1 MNPKNKEK
9 TRKPSAPKKSRTLMY
24 VQKTSALGARFNDKA
39 GLAKHLHEEF
49 GDAEW
54 AFILHDK
61 DMQED
66 EFGMP
71 TNVKADDHIHI
82 AFLFKNPRSAMSVS
96 KAMLEPKGENGKFG
110 EQTVEIFEGRSAKGS
125 MFSYLLHLT
134 QDAMEKKKHQYDIS
148 EVTANFD
155 YAGFVHRTTMI
166 VRAKSLDIEDI
177 TAKIIDGTLIKK
189 DFFRDGEM
197 GTAEEMAK
205 FYSANETALERATKA
220 RYALMMAKHGTK
232 GEGDGLEILYVQGDA
247 GSGKTSLAKEYAMK
261 KYGDYFITGSA
272 NDAVQDY
279 MGEPV
284 AIFDDARP
292 TDFSSQDWLKLLD
305 PYTNKSTVRSRYYN
319 KYLAVKCIIITT
331 TTPFEDFWLHT
342 KRDSKAPEPI
352 DQFFRRFNLV
362 IKVKSSVE
370 PDGSKILMG
379 DVYEV
384 TECPPFELP
393 RAFEDNGKRVIAGH
407 KLSDQPLGQ
416 IKMVHKKR
424 ENKKK
429 AQDLLR
435 YFS

>member
-1 MNPKNKEK
+1 MATEK
-9 TRKPSAPKKSRTLMY
+9 AGKKKSSAPKKSRTLMY
-24 VQKTSALGARFNDKA
+24 VQQTSILANRFADKA
-39 GLAKHLHEEF
+39 ALKAHLEEHF
-49 GDAEW
+49 SDAEW

-71 TNVKADDHIHI
+71 TNVKATDHIHI
-82 AFLFKNPRSAMSVS
+82 AFSLKNPRSAMSIS
-96 KAMLEPKGENGKFG
+96 KAMLEPKGERETYG

-134 QDAMEKKKHQYDIS
+134 QDAVEKKKHQYDVS

-155 YAGFVHRTTMI
+155 YAGFIKRTTMI
-166 VRAKSLDIEDI
+166 VQAKSLDIEEI
-177 TAKIIDGTLIKK
+177 TAKIIDGTIIKK

-197 GTAEEMAK
+197 GSAEEMAK

-220 RYALMMAKHGTK
+220 RYALMMAKQG
-232 GEGDGLEILYVQGDA
+232 GREGGDELEIIYVQGDA
-247 GSGKTSLAKEYAMK
+247 GSGKTSLAKEYAMR
-261 KYGDYFITGSA
+261 KYQDYFMTGSA

-331 TTPFEDFWLHT
+331 TTPFEEFWLHT

-362 IKVKSSVE
+362 IKVKSTAE
-370 PDGSKILMG
+370 PDGSKNLIG

-384 TECPPFELP
+384 TECPPFELS
-393 RAFEDNGKRVIAGH
+393 RVVDTNGKRVVANH
-407 KLSDQPLGQ
+407 KLSDAPLGQ

-429 AQDLLR
+429 GQDLLR